1 VQSINANLPEP
12 SKEQGF
18 WHYYLL
24 QIVIKSMKLILQES
38 ITGLGNPGDLV
49 QVKSGYGRNYLLPSG
64 KAIIANEENMKVYEA
79 KQEELKLQEE
89 KRLESA
95 KEIFEKINEF
105 SVSQNVAI
113 SEEGTMYGSV
123 GTKEISELLEA
134 NDFQIERS
142 AVRLPEGSLKEL
154 GNYVI
159 DIELHPDVVAKIN
172 LELKPEET

>member
-1 VQSINANLPEP
+1 
-12 SKEQGF
+12 
-18 WHYYLL
+18 
-24 QIVIKSMKLILQES
+24 MKLILQES

-105 SVSQNVAI
+105 SVSQNVDI

-134 NDFQIERS
+134 NDFEIERS

-159 DIELHPDVVAKIN
+159 DIELHPEVVAKIN
-172 LELKPEET
+172 LELKPEES

>member
-1 VQSINANLPEP
+1 
-12 SKEQGF
+12 
-18 WHYYLL
+18 
-24 QIVIKSMKLILQES
+24 MKLILQES

-49 QVKSGYGRNYLLPSG
+49 QVKSGYGRNYLLPTG
-64 KAIIANEENMKVYEA
+64 KAIVANEENMKVYEA

-89 KRLESA
+89 KRLETA

-142 AVRLPEGSLKEL
+142 AVRLPEGSLKEI

-159 DIELHPDVVAKIN
+159 DIELHPEVIAKVN
-172 LELKPEET
+172 LELKPEES

>member
-1 VQSINANLPEP
+1 
-12 SKEQGF
+12 
-18 WHYYLL
+18 
-24 QIVIKSMKLILQES
+24 MKLILQES

-159 DIELHPDVVAKIN
+159 DIELHPEVIAKIN
-172 LELKPEET
+172 LQLKPEES

>member
-1 VQSINANLPEP
+1 
-12 SKEQGF
+12 
-18 WHYYLL
+18 
-24 QIVIKSMKLILQES
+24 MKLILQES

-49 QVKSGYGRNYLLPSG
+49 QVKSGYGRNYLLPLG

-95 KEIFEKINEF
+95 KEIFEKINDF

-159 DIELHPDVVAKIN
+159 DIELHPEVVAKIN
-172 LELKPEET
+172 LELKSEES

>member
-1 VQSINANLPEP
+1 MKVIL
-12 SKEQGF
+12 KET
-18 WHYYLL
+18 
-24 QIVIKSMKLILQES
+24 
-38 ITGLGNPGDLV
+38 ITGLGAPGDLV
-49 QVKSGYGRNYLLPSG
+49 NVKAGYGRNFLMPSG
-64 KAIIANEENMKVYEA
+64 KAIPATEENMKVYEA

-159 DIELHPDVVAKIN
+159 DIELHPEVIAKIN
-172 LELKPEET
+172 LELKPEES

>member
-1 VQSINANLPEP
+1 
-12 SKEQGF
+12 
-18 WHYYLL
+18 
-24 QIVIKSMKLILQES
+24 MKLILQES

-89 KRLESA
+89 KKLESA
-95 KEIFEKINEF
+95 KEIFEKINEL
-105 SVSQNVAI
+105 SVSQIVAI

-159 DIELHPDVVAKIN
+159 DIELHPEVIAKIN
-172 LELKPEET
+172 LELKPEES

>member
-1 VQSINANLPEP
+1 
-12 SKEQGF
+12 
-18 WHYYLL
+18 
-24 QIVIKSMKLILQES
+24 MKLILQES

-79 KQEELKLQEE
+79 NQEELKLQEE

-154 GNYVI
+154 GKYVI
-159 DIELHPDVVAKIN
+159 DIELHPEFVAKIN
-172 LELKPEET
+172 LELKPEES

>member
-1 VQSINANLPEP
+1 
-12 SKEQGF
+12 
-18 WHYYLL
+18 
-24 QIVIKSMKLILQES
+24 MKLILQES

-49 QVKSGYGRNYLLPSG
+49 QVKAGYGRNYLLPTG
-64 KAIIANEENMKVYEA
+64 KAIVANDENMKVYEA
-79 KQEELKLQEE
+79 RQEELKVQEE

-95 KEIFEKINEF
+95 KEIFEKINELSF
-105 SVSQNVAI
+105 SQNVAI

-159 DIELHPDVVAKIN
+159 DIELHPEVVAKIN
-172 LELKPEET
+172 LELKSEES

>member
-1 VQSINANLPEP
+1 
-12 SKEQGF
+12 
-18 WHYYLL
+18 
-24 QIVIKSMKLILQES
+24 MKLILQES

-142 AVRLPEGSLKEL
+142 AVRLPEGSLKKL
-154 GNYVI
+154 GNFVI
-159 DIELHPDVVAKIN
+159 DIEVHPEVIAKIN
-172 LELKPEET
+172 LELKPEES

>member
-1 VQSINANLPEP
+1 
-12 SKEQGF
+12 
-18 WHYYLL
+18 
-24 QIVIKSMKLILQES
+24 MKLILQES

-64 KAIIANEENMKVYEA
+64 KAIIANDENMKVYEA

-159 DIELHPDVVAKIN
+159 DIELHPEVIAKIN
-172 LELKPEET
+172 LELKPEES

>member
-1 VQSINANLPEP
+1 
-12 SKEQGF
+12 
-18 WHYYLL
+18 
-24 QIVIKSMKLILQES
+24 MKLILQES

-79 KQEELKLQEE
+79 KKEELKLQEE

-159 DIELHPDVVAKIN
+159 DIELHPEVIAKIN
-172 LELKPEET
+172 LELKPEES

>member
-1 VQSINANLPEP
+1 
-12 SKEQGF
+12 
-18 WHYYLL
+18 
-24 QIVIKSMKLILQES
+24 MKLILQES

-79 KQEELKLQEE
+79 KQEELKIQEE

-95 KEIFEKINEF
+95 KGTFEKINEF

-113 SEEGTMYGSV
+113 SDEGTMYGSV

-159 DIELHPDVVAKIN
+159 DIELHPEVIAKIN
-172 LELKPEET
+172 LELKPEES

>member
-1 VQSINANLPEP
+1 
-12 SKEQGF
+12 
-18 WHYYLL
+18 
-24 QIVIKSMKLILQES
+24 MKLILQES

-89 KRLESA
+89 KRLERA
-95 KEIFEKINEF
+95 KEIFDKINEF

-159 DIELHPDVVAKIN
+159 DIELHPEVVAKIN
-172 LELKPEET
+172 LELKSEES

>member
-1 VQSINANLPEP
+1 
-12 SKEQGF
+12 
-18 WHYYLL
+18 
-24 QIVIKSMKLILQES
+24 MKLILQES
-38 ITGLGNPGDLV
+38 ITGLGNLGDLV

-159 DIELHPDVVAKIN
+159 DIELHPEVIAKIN
-172 LELKPEET
+172 LELKPEES

>member
-1 VQSINANLPEP
+1 
-12 SKEQGF
+12 
-18 WHYYLL
+18 
-24 QIVIKSMKLILQES
+24 MKLILQES

-154 GNYVI
+154 GNYLI
-159 DIELHPDVVAKIN
+159 DIELHPEVVAKIN
-172 LELKPEET
+172 LELKPEES

>member
-1 VQSINANLPEP
+1 
-12 SKEQGF
+12 
-18 WHYYLL
+18 
-24 QIVIKSMKLILQES
+24 MKLILQAS

-49 QVKSGYGRNYLLPSG
+49 QVKSGYGRNYLLPTG
-64 KAIIANEENMKVYEA
+64 KAILANEENMKVYEV
-79 KQEELKLQEE
+79 KQEELKLHEE

-95 KEIFEKINEF
+95 KDIFEKINEF

-113 SEEGTMYGSV
+113 SEEGSMYGSV

-134 NDFQIERS
+134 NDFNIERS

-159 DIELHPDVVAKIN
+159 DIELHPEVVAKVN
-172 LELKPEET
+172 LELKPEES

>member
-1 VQSINANLPEP
+1 
-12 SKEQGF
+12 
-18 WHYYLL
+18 
-24 QIVIKSMKLILQES
+24 MKLILQES

-49 QVKSGYGRNYLLPSG
+49 QVKSGYGRNYLLPTG
-64 KAIIANEENMKVYEA
+64 KAILANEENMKVYEV
-79 KQEELKLQEE
+79 KQEELKMMEE

-95 KEIFEKINEF
+95 KDIFEKINEF

-134 NDFQIERS
+134 NDFNIERS
-142 AVRLPEGSLKEL
+142 AIRLPEGSLKEL

-159 DIELHPDVVAKIN
+159 DIELHPEVIAKVN
-172 LELKPEET
+172 LELKPEES

>member
-1 VQSINANLPEP
+1 
-12 SKEQGF
+12 
-18 WHYYLL
+18 
-24 QIVIKSMKLILQES
+24 MKLILQES

-142 AVRLPEGSLKEL
+142 AIRLPVGSLKEL

-159 DIELHPDVVAKIN
+159 DIELHPEVIAKIN
-172 LELKPEET
+172 LELKPEES

>member
-1 VQSINANLPEP
+1 
-12 SKEQGF
+12 
-18 WHYYLL
+18 
-24 QIVIKSMKLILQES
+24 MKLILQES

-95 KEIFEKINEF
+95 KEIFEKLNEF
-105 SVSQNVAI
+105 SISQNVAI

-159 DIELHPDVVAKIN
+159 DIELHPEVIAKIN
-172 LELKPEET
+172 LELKPEES

>member
-1 VQSINANLPEP
+1 
-12 SKEQGF
+12 
-18 WHYYLL
+18 
-24 QIVIKSMKLILQES
+24 MKLILQES

-49 QVKSGYGRNYLLPSG
+49 QVKSGYGRNYLLPTG
-64 KAIIANEENMKVYEA
+64 KAIVANEENMKVYEA

-105 SVSQNVAI
+105 SVSQDVAI

-159 DIELHPDVVAKIN
+159 DIELHPEVVAKIN
-172 LELKPEET
+172 LELKPEVS

>member
-1 VQSINANLPEP
+1 
-12 SKEQGF
+12 
-18 WHYYLL
+18 
-24 QIVIKSMKLILQES
+24 MKLILQES

-134 NDFQIERS
+134 NAFQIERS

-159 DIELHPDVVAKIN
+159 DIELHPEVIAKIN
-172 LELKPEET
+172 LELKPEES

>member
-1 VQSINANLPEP
+1 
-12 SKEQGF
+12 
-18 WHYYLL
+18 
-24 QIVIKSMKLILQES
+24 MKLILQES

-49 QVKSGYGRNYLLPSG
+49 QVKSGYGRNYLLPTG
-64 KAIIANEENMKVYEA
+64 KAIVANDENMKVYEA
-79 KQEELKLQEE
+79 KQEELKVQEE

-95 KEIFEKINEF
+95 KEIFEKINELSF
-105 SVSQNVAI
+105 SQNVAI

-134 NDFQIERS
+134 NGFQIERS

-159 DIELHPDVVAKIN
+159 DIELHPEVLAKIN
-172 LELKPEET
+172 LELKPEQS

>member
-1 VQSINANLPEP
+1 
-12 SKEQGF
+12 
-18 WHYYLL
+18 
-24 QIVIKSMKLILQES
+24 MKLILQES

-89 KRLESA
+89 KKLESA

-105 SVSQNVAI
+105 SVSQIVAI

-154 GNYVI
+154 GKYVI
-159 DIELHPDVVAKIN
+159 DIELHPEVVAKIN
-172 LELKPEET
+172 LELKSEES